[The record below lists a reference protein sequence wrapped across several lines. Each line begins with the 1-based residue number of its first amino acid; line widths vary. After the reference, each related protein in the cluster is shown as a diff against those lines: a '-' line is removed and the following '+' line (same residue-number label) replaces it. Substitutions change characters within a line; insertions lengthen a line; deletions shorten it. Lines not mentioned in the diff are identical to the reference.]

1 MDSGGE
7 GKDRDRAGRSLQ
19 RRERPARVH
28 GRCDGGWP
36 RRKTGTEAAEE
47 QSRAVLGYWRCPS
60 LATVWGWL
68 GGVFRC

>member
-1 MDSGGE
+1 MGAPREAAAKQEVAGPALSSGG
-7 GKDRDRAGRSLQ
+7 AALC
-19 RRERPARVH
+19 A
-28 GRCDGGWP
+28 
-36 RRKTGTEAAEE
+36 AAEE